1 MSNAKPMTTFTREFN
16 YTPDY
21 GDVHP
26 PLTSKQR
33 RRIIHKANRM
43 LGKEVKRNL
52 RRHVTSTKELL
63 KSGTKPCPIC
73 GVTGDPRDIPCI
85 TKTNKPASR
94 PHKGRV

>member
-43 LGKEVKRNL
+43 LGKAQTKR
-52 RRHVTSTKELL
+52 TTMTPTKELL
-63 KSGTKPCPIC
+63 KLSAKPCPAC
-73 GVTGDPRDIPCI
+73 EVTSGDCV
-85 TKTNKPASR
+85 TKTGKPASR